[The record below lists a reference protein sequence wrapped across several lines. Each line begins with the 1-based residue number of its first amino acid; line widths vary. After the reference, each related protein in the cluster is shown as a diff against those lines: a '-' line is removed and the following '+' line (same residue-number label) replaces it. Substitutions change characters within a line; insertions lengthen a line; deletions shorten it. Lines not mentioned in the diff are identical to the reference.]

1 MKHLST
7 PPPSASHLRPCVFVV
22 VCVLAADSAQNGY
35 GLDGSTVGATNAN
48 TSIVGGQLLFTVG
61 MVMFLIYYGYYE
73 QWAVFSTSTLSLLS
87 ILCMTGL
94 KVYLEEIAPR
104 SRRRKG
110 SIGNNAGGGGGG
122 CDSQSDNLGSA
133 LLGADQRDGPNARV
147 GDDSN
152 RG

>member
-1 MKHLST
+1 
-7 PPPSASHLRPCVFVV
+7 
-22 VCVLAADSAQNGY
+22 
-35 GLDGSTVGATNAN
+35 
-48 TSIVGGQLLFTVG
+48 
-61 MVMFLIYYGYYE
+61 
-73 QWAVFSTSTLSLLS
+73 
-87 ILCMTGL
+87 MTGL
-94 KVYLEEIAPR
+94 KVYLEEIASR

-147 GDDSN
+147 GDDAN